1 MKDYTTSTPA
11 TMSTEELNEARKQ
24 NAARIKVLEEQAR
37 AIYAEWDKVPNA
49 EKFATPYESR
59 IIRKANEAESEKRQ
73 AQKIGAI
80 LRNNYRVKR
89 WEELAPIVAEI
100 LEKYA
105 GKPYGEKTAE
115 KMRAELYTRARAY
128 FYIDRAYPWAIEV
141 IEARA
146 DGCTDPSGERFTIW
160 QNPTPYFLTDDNKI
174 NTPRPDVWHVESLK
188 PYTENPAELI
198 KTLDG
203 LKAQAENLA
212 EELKT
217 ICKEYNAKA
226 PAGLDELYPRRL

>member
-1 MKDYTTSTPA
+1 MRDYTTNTPA
-11 TMSTEELNEARKQ
+11 TMSAAELNEARKQ
-24 NAARIKVLEEQAR
+24 NPARVKELEEQSR
-37 AIYAEWDKVPNA
+37 AIYEEWDKIPNA
-49 EKFATPYESR
+49 QKFATPYESR
-59 IIRKANEAESEKRQ
+59 IIRKANEAETEKRQ

-105 GKPYGEKTAE
+105 GKPYGEKIAE
-115 KMRAELYTRARAY
+115 KMRSELYARARAY
-128 FYIDRAYPWAIEV
+128 FYINRENAWVLEV

-146 DGCTDPSGERFTIW
+146 DGCTDPNGERFTTW
-160 QNPTPYFLTDDNKI
+160 QNPAPYFLTDDNKI
-174 NTPRPDVWHVESLK
+174 NTPRAEKWHVERLK

-203 LKAQAENLA
+203 LKARARKLA

-217 ICKEYNAKA
+217 ICCEYNSKA
-226 PAGLDELYPRRL
+226 PAGIEVLDANRL

>member
-1 MKDYTTSTPA
+1 MTA
-11 TMSTEELNEARKQ
+11 EELNEARKQ
-24 NAARIKVLEEQAR
+24 NAAKIKALKDKAR
-37 AIYAEWDKVPNA
+37 AIYEEWDKMPNG
-49 EKFATPYESR
+49 EKFATPYENR
-59 IIRKANEAESEKRQ
+59 IIRKANEAETEKRQ

-89 WEELAPIVAEI
+89 WEEVRPILADI
-100 LEKYA
+100 LNKYA

-128 FYIDRAYPWAIEV
+128 FYIDKAYPWTLEV

-146 DGCTDPSGERFTIW
+146 DG
-160 QNPTPYFLTDDNKI
+160 
-174 NTPRPDVWHVESLK
+174 WHVERLK

-198 KTLDG
+198 KTLDA
-203 LKAQAENLA
+203 LKAKAQKLA

-217 ICKEYNAKA
+217 ICAEYNKQA
-226 PAGLDELYPRRL
+226 PAGLDELDPCRL